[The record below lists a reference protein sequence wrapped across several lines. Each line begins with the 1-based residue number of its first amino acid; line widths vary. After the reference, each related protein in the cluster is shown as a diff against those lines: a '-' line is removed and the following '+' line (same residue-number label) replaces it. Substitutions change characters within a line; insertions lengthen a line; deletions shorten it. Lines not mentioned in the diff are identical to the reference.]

1 MSDKTI
7 RTALCPG
14 GRERMK
20 RLLRLLE
27 QKRVDPTR
35 MTTHRFPFEQID
47 RAFEMMK
54 SKQDGIIKPLITF
67 G

>member
-7 RTALCPG
+7 NTGLYPG

-27 QKRVDPTR
+27 LNRVDPTPE
-35 MTTHRFPFEQID
+35 TTHRFPFAEVD
-47 RAFEMMK
+47 KAFRLMETK
-54 SKQDGIIKPLITF
+54 KDGIIKPLIEF
-67 G
+67 